1 MRPTWKTAPVDA
13 QGLDLIE
20 GFFTGVSSVEVWWR
34 MITMINIDNN
44 SKEAADTRHSLLTLL
59 NQFPDGLRSRRHVE
73 MLHSVRRQR
82 IDNRIDDRRRG
93 AHGSGFT
100 HAFDTQ
106 RVDRRRRFGPVEFE
120 PGKLR

>member
-59 NQFPDGLRSRRHVE
+59 DQFPDGLWPRRHVE

-82 IDNRIDDRRRG
+82 IDDRIYDRRR
-93 AHGSGFT
+93 ASDCSGF
-100 HAFDTQ
+100 ALPFDI
-106 RVDRRRRFGPVEFE
+106 RCCGRRRR
-120 PGKLR
+120 LASLS